1 MTDSGRHSQRLR
13 LAMAATSA
21 VICAGAAWLALNI
34 DSFVRG
40 WAFAM
45 PGTTDSS
52 LAPATFPRLVLC
64 LVALLAAANLV
75 SALLRAPEPEEAAAT
90 PDSAGQTGPVTLPRV
105 LLLCAAS
112 LAYLALLPVAG
123 FILTSIAAIVLGGIA
138 TGYRTWVPLLCV
150 ALLLPPATWYAFR
163 YGMKVIL
170 PQSDF

>member
-1 MTDSGRHSQRLR
+1 
-13 LAMAATSA
+13 MAAISA
-21 VICAGAAWLALNI
+21 AICAGAGWLALNI
-34 DSFVRG
+34 DSFVKG

-52 LAPATFPRLVLC
+52 LAPATFPRLILW

-75 SALLRAPEPEEAAAT
+75 SAMLHPDEDEPAQTVT
-90 PDSAGQTGPVTLPRV
+90 PGQTGPITLSRV
-105 LLLCAAS
+105 IILALS
-112 LAYLALLPVAG
+112 TLAYLVLLSRAG
-123 FILTSIAAIVLGGIA
+123 FILTSIAAIGLGALA
-138 TGYRTWVPLLCV
+138 TGYRRWVPLLAV